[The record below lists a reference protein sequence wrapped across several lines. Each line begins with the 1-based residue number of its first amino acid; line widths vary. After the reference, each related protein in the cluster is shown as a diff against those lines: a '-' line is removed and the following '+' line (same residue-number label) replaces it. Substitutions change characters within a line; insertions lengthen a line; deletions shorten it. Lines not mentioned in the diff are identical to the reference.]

1 MEIINGINR
10 NFIAFALEL
19 VAISYVAYFAWEG
32 VDSLVWRL
40 LIGASL
46 SLVFVVVWGRFFS
59 PKAQQKLTPVG
70 LFWGKLFLLSV
81 PAFAFM
87 AQADFIKAMAYVS
100 LVLAHL
106 LLSAY
111 QATL

>member
-40 LIGASL
+40 LIVAIL
-46 SLVFVVVWGRFFS
+46 SLVFVVVLGMFF
-59 PKAQQKLTPVG
+59 
-70 LFWGKLFLLSV
+70 
-81 PAFAFM
+81 
-87 AQADFIKAMAYVS
+87 
-100 LVLAHL
+100 
-106 LLSAY
+106 
-111 QATL
+111 

>member
-46 SLVFVVVWGRFFS
+46 SLVFVVVWG
-59 PKAQQKLTPVG
+59 
-70 LFWGKLFLLSV
+70 
-81 PAFAFM
+81 
-87 AQADFIKAMAYVS
+87 D
-100 LVLAHL
+100 
-106 LLSAY
+106 
-111 QATL
+111 